1 MLVLETIF
9 QMITACPGAE
19 SVEKSDKWE
28 SANRRNFGEGGGF
41 EVLRS
46 LMVQYSAGENQA
58 PANEDIL
65 RDVLMLFHLTLVT
78 RRNTS
83 DVFTCMQ
90 AVGALLNAR
99 ISLLDLCHHADP
111 VIQDYAIDLV
121 KELFLLIDL
130 EQVHDLQES
139 AREYGALL
147 YALSV
152 TVDKTVRNLRVMLNC
167 DHDEELNNCAQLRQS
182 DAGKNDDSS
191 SEKEESPT
199 NSTQGRVD
207 KCIDLVEMFCA
218 GNTRSK
224 KAMYRIFPVELFI
237 PVESRQDL
245 ISRHTAS
252 SLLKSTRN
260 NRSMPHFSFDFDS
273 KSSADNKRNRV
284 MSMAPSARN
293 AGNGAFQNWLSDARS
308 QGECWRDIMLAVV
321 DTHERPELVW
331 RNEMRMELRE
341 ALQLEIEHLE
351 SRRSSEETAASI
363 ARWDHEMFYVNYHSM
378 QRELIVNGYF
388 IEYLIPKL
396 ADLANSY
403 EVVEPIVLAWHLSDH
418 LAVEVNQQW
427 RLQCIRCLRL
437 LIRRYAMLFHGQLPT
452 RHVLALLENHN
463 EQPLEFVREC
473 FLLLSTAIETTRN
486 APSESLNRQS
496 TLVASSVIGVLS
508 DPIFLSNLA
517 TCENNDRDTEDEDSD
532 DEDLVDGEEDQVYV
546 NNESDATVR
555 AGVNVLLAIVRRSK
569 FSLLLIRPKRVF
581 MCRLLAVETLDH
593 ITISRILLILKQLS
607 ALDQNSSNYNAIVAQ
622 RGSGKSTMDTNW
634 KSLALV
640 YMLFAS
646 CDPKG
651 MGMCLP
657 VAEFLKENFTDILQ
671 SANGTNIAT
680 TKSEFSD
687 LLSEALGF
695 GGCGMGQL
703 LNSCSSESFT
713 DVFNAHE
720 KRAADVSW
728 GRQQRARL
736 FQYLKRK
743 FVATSGN
750 QNESDVDMPSK
761 YDNVDDEV
769 FVGNIFLNSYVEGDG
784 QFLNFWTTEMYT
796 SLINALFLRLL
807 DLGRTKSVFG
817 GINDPAKQRKGREP
831 WEIQVLILKALVRL
845 VPAQCANV
853 EIKREYYESLLT
865 PLRRTLLGDSD
876 QIRGILAMELLIAT
890 LSSTQEENVNT
901 AICRS
906 FLGEKGL
913 SVVGE
918 ALNRML
924 NPTYQTLLKAGDAD
938 ATNSARVLLYRVTE
952 VLSTLA
958 KHQDGIQAIKQNPT
972 LITLLLELSSKQ
984 TIMRY
989 SEDAAA
995 VCLSCVT
1002 SMCQSEELSRVVVD
1016 AGGLLNL
1023 IETSAF
1029 CPAEEIAEAP
1039 VSADEEGHSSSSEG
1053 PVVLQRKQTRFFTA
1067 VKNASLAL
1075 RACLNAKP
1083 SDDSPTFQV
1092 MKQLLTPSF
1101 VRVSWRFFSER
1112 CENSFELTDL
1122 VFYPSDTAC
1131 IARKVH
1137 CPTPMC

>member
-1 MLVLETIF
+1 MNAHIC
-9 QMITACPGAE
+9 QNNA
-19 SVEKSDKWE
+19 EKS
-28 SANRRNFGEGGGF
+28 
-41 EVLRS
+41 
-46 LMVQYSAGENQA
+46 
-58 PANEDIL
+58 
-65 RDVLMLFHLTLVT
+65 
-78 RRNTS
+78 
-83 DVFTCMQ
+83 
-90 AVGALLNAR
+90 
-99 ISLLDLCHHADP
+99 
-111 VIQDYAIDLV
+111 
-121 KELFLLIDL
+121 
-130 EQVHDLQES
+130 
-139 AREYGALL
+139 
-147 YALSV
+147 
-152 TVDKTVRNLRVMLNC
+152 
-167 DHDEELNNCAQLRQS
+167 
-182 DAGKNDDSS
+182 DDSS

-284 MSMAPSARN
+284 MSMATTARN

-308 QGECWRDIMLAVV
+308 QGECWRNIILAVV

-331 RNEMRMELRE
+331 RDTMRMELRE
-341 ALQLEIEHLE
+341 ALQLEIETLE
-351 SRRSSEETAASI
+351 SRRRSEETAASI
-363 ARWDHEMFYVNYHSM
+363 ARWDHEMFYVNYQSM

-388 IEYLIPKL
+388 VEYLIPKL

-418 LAVEVNQQW
+418 LAVEVNQHW
-427 RLQCIRCLRL
+427 RLQCVRCLRL

-452 RHVLALLENHN
+452 RHVLALLESHN

-508 DPIFLSNLA
+508 DPLFLSNLA

-593 ITISRILLILKQLS
+593 ITISRLLLILKQLS
-607 ALDQNSSNYNAIVAQ
+607 ALDQNSGNYNAIAAH

-657 VAEFLKENFTDILQ
+657 VAEFLKENFTDISQ
-671 SANGTNIAT
+671 STNPANGTNIAT

-736 FQYLKRK
+736 FQFLKRK

-750 QNESDVDMPSK
+750 QHESDAEAPSK
-761 YDNVDDEV
+761 YDNADDEV

-784 QFLNFWTTEMYT
+784 QFLNVWTTEMYT

-817 GINDPAKQRKGREP
+817 GINDPAKHKSGREP

-876 QIRGILAMELLIAT
+876 QIRGILAMELLIAI
-890 LSSTQEENVNT
+890 LSSTRAENVNT

-918 ALNRML
+918 ALDRML
-924 NPTYQTLLKAGDAD
+924 NPTFQSLLKFSDAGV
-938 ATNSARVLLYRVTE
+938 TNSARVLLYRVTE

-972 LITLLLELSSKQ
+972 LITLLLDLSSKQ
-984 TIMRY
+984 TIMLY

-995 VCLSCVT
+995 VCLSCLT
-1002 SMCQSEELSRVVVD
+1002 SMCQSEELCRVVVD

-1023 IETSAF
+1023 IETSTF
-1029 CPAEEIAEAP
+1029 CPAEEIAEVP
-1039 VSADEEGHSSSSEG
+1039 VSADEEGNSSSSSEG
-1053 PVVLQRKQTRFFTA
+1053 PVVLQRKPTRFFSA
-1067 VKNASLAL
+1067 VKNAALAL
-1075 RACLNAKP
+1075 RACLDAKP
-1083 SDDSPTFQV
+1083 SDDAPTYQV
-1092 MKQLLTPSF
+1092 LKQLLTPSF
-1101 VRVSWRFFSER
+1101 VRVSG
-1112 CENSFELTDL
+1112 
-1122 VFYPSDTAC
+1122 
-1131 IARKVH
+1131 
-1137 CPTPMC
+1137 